1 MICAGEKL
9 KRAKGI
15 VMVRCECGDE
25 ILMVPDLEEMGKA
38 IEDHAEMHLQGLKG
52 AACTAAEAE
61 RLKDAL
67 IAQVLRI
74 ASESEDE
81 ENQ

>member
-1 MICAGEKL
+1 M
-9 KRAKGI
+9 

-25 ILMVPDLEEMGKA
+25 ILVVPDLKEMGKA
-38 IEDHAEMHLQGLKG
+38 IEDHAELHLQGLKG
-52 AACTAAEAE
+52 PACTAAEAE

-74 ASESEDE
+74 ASEFDDE
-81 ENQ
+81 EISR